1 MLLALDTATA
11 TASVALYDLTRDL
24 LLAEL
29 TWQARRRHTQ
39 DTLAGAQT
47 VLRMAGVAP
56 AALTALAVT
65 TGPGSFTGV
74 RIGISAAKGIG
85 LGLPQPP
92 RVVGLPTLSV
102 TAAPWL
108 EAALDTTPPAALCA
122 AIQAG
127 RGRYHWVF
135 FAPGDLL
142 RRPSAAEHHAGTAA
156 EFAAGLAALSPAPLW
171 LAGEID
177 AALLS
182 ALRAPDFATPGALAH
197 LRVLDAVSGLRRAG
211 QLARLAAL
219 HLAASAAGAPDA
231 CADDNLDDLARLQPL
246 YLQEP

>member
-1 MLLALDTATA
+1 MLLALDTATQ
-11 TASVALYDLTRDL
+11 TASVALYDLTGDL

-39 DTLAGAQT
+39 DTLAAAQT
-47 VLRMAGVAP
+47 VLRMAGVGP
-56 AALTALAVT
+56 TALTSLAVT

-74 RIGISAAKGIG
+74 RIGISAVKGIG

-108 EAALDTTPPAALCA
+108 EAAATTSPSVTVCA
-122 AIQAG
+122 CIQAG
-127 RGRYHWVF
+127 RGRYNWVL
-135 FAPGDLL
+135 FASGDLL

-156 EFAAGLAALSPAPLW
+156 EFAAALAALAPQPLW

-177 AALLS
+177 TALRTALS
-182 ALRAPDFATPGALAH
+182 APEFAAPGALAH

-211 QLARLAAL
+211 HLARLAAL
-219 HLAASAAGAPDA
+219 HLAAGIAGA
-231 CADDNLDDLARLQPL
+231 NHNGDDLARLQPL
-246 YLQEP
+246 YLHGP

>member
-1 MLLALDTATA
+1 MLLALDTATQ
-11 TASVALYDLTRDL
+11 TASVALYDLTGDL

-39 DTLAGAQT
+39 GTLAAAQT

-74 RIGISAAKGIG
+74 RIGISVVKGIA

-92 RVVGLPTLSV
+92 RVAGLPTLSV

-108 EAALDTTPPAALCA
+108 EAAATTSPPATLCA
-122 AIQAG
+122 CIQAG
-127 RGRYHWVF
+127 RGRYNWVH

-142 RRPSAAEHHAGTAA
+142 HRPSAAEHSAGTAA
-156 EFAAGLAALSPAPLW
+156 DFAVALAALAPQPLW
-171 LAGEID
+171 LAGETD
-177 AALLS
+177 AALLTALS
-182 ALRAPDFATPGALAH
+182 APEFAAPGALAH

-219 HLAASAAGAPDA
+219 HLAARVAGAQDA
-231 CADDNLDDLARLQPL
+231 RADNLDDLARLQPL
-246 YLQEP
+246 YLQGP